1 MSNYL
6 AIATVTAA
14 LSNLLADAVP
24 DDISGVQIST
34 RRPDD
39 GATDTTARINVFLY
53 QVVPNVGLR
62 NAALPARR
70 ADGSLS
76 QRPQVA
82 LDLYYL
88 LSFYGDESKQEP
100 QRLLGSAVSALDR
113 EPTLTRERIRETIST
128 AQGADPSH
136 YLTQSDLAEQLQRVT
151 ISFQAINLEELSKL
165 WSLLVYQAPYALSV
179 TYLASAVL
187 IEGAGT
193 PRPALP
199 IHERKLFGMPFKQ
212 PVIESI
218 SPSLISAESEITIKG
233 HKLSADRV
241 RVIFAAFSD
250 PVTPTE
256 VSDKSIKVKL
266 PNGLRAGVNSVQVV
280 HELDLGTPSEPHGGF
295 ESNVAAFVLRPT
307 ITAAT
312 ATSSQVNI
320 SFNPKVGKRQR
331 AVLLLNELNPP
342 QSRSARAYSFNAPRN
357 NGITS
362 DAVEETDTI
371 EFAISHVVA
380 GDYLVRVQVDGAE
393 SALERST
400 DGQFNGPQVT
410 IPS

>member
-6 AIATVTAA
+6 AIATATAA
-14 LSNLLADAVP
+14 LRNLLADAVP

-34 RRPDD
+34 KRPDD
-39 GATDTTARINVFLY
+39 GASDTTARINVFLY

-88 LSFYGDESKQEP
+88 LSFYGNQSEQVP
-100 QRLLGSAVSALDR
+100 QRLLGSAISALDR

-128 AQGADPSH
+128 AQGANPSH

-151 ISFQAINLEELSKL
+151 ISFQSINLEELSKL

-199 IHERKLFGMPFKQ
+199 VRERKLFGMPFQQ

-218 SPSLISAESEITIKG
+218 SPSLINAESRITIKG
-233 HKLSADRV
+233 HKLAADRV
-241 RVIFAAFSD
+241 RVTFGGFSD
-250 PVTPTE
+250 PVTPTD
-256 VSDKSIKVKL
+256 VSDQLIKVRR

-280 HELDLGTPSEPHGGF
+280 HELNFGAGSASESRRGF
-295 ESNVAAFVLRPT
+295 ESNVAAFVLRPS
-307 ITAAT
+307 ITVQSADST
-312 ATSSQVNI
+312 KVTLT
-320 SFNPKVGKRQR
+320 FNPKISKTQR
-331 AVLLLNELNPP
+331 VMLLLNKVDSPT
-342 QSRSARAYSFNAPRN
+342 SAYCFKAPKD
-357 NGITS
+357 NGITNG
-362 DAVEETDTI
+362 EETDTI
-371 EFAISHVVA
+371 KFTITNVMA
-380 GDYLVRVQVDGAE
+380 GKYLVRVQVDGAE
-393 SALERST
+393 SLLKRGAN
-400 DGQFNGPQVT
+400 GQFSGPKVA
-410 IPS
+410 IVG